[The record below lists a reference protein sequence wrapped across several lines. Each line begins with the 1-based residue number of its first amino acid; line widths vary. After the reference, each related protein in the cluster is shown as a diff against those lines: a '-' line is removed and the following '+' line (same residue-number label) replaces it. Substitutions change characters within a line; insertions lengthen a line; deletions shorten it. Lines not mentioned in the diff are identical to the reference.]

1 MRVCI
6 VGAGAIGSFI
16 GAHLSRIGSD
26 VAALARG
33 ATAAALRAHGFRL
46 EQGGALVTAKVR
58 VVEDTSGLGAQDL
71 VVLAV
76 KGPSLVHAAEKIP
89 PLLGRET
96 MVLTAMNGVPWW
108 FFQGA
113 SGLYAGTRL
122 KSIDPDGRIEAAI
135 PSRHVIGCV
144 VHATCSVVEPG
155 RVRHGF
161 GNELII
167 GEPGGGEPG
176 GGEPGGG
183 EAGRGEPEGAI
194 SARVTAL
201 AARLRSAGFKATVSA
216 RIQADIWYKLWG
228 NMTMN
233 PISALTGATCDRI
246 LDDPLLNRYSVA
258 IMAEAAAIGER
269 IGCPISQSGEDR
281 NAVTR
286 KLGAFKTSMLQD
298 ALAGRP
304 LEIDALVT
312 AVTEIGG
319 MVGVPTP
326 YTDALLGLIRVY
338 SEAHRG

>member
-1 MRVCI
+1 MRVCV

-16 GAHLSRIGSD
+16 GAHLSRSGAE

-33 ATAAALRAHGFRL
+33 VTAAALRAHGFRL
-46 EQGGALVTAKVR
+46 EQAGALVTAPVR
-58 VVEDTSGLGAQDL
+58 VVEDTAGLGEQDL

-76 KGPSLVHAAEKIP
+76 KGPSLGQAAEKVP
-89 PLLGRET
+89 PLLGPST

-108 FFQGA
+108 FFHGA
-113 SGLYAGTRL
+113 GGAYDGTRL
-122 KSIDPDGRIEAAI
+122 KAVDPDGRIEAAI

-155 RVRHGF
+155 RIRHGF
-161 GNELII
+161 GNELIV
-167 GEPGGGEPG
+167 GEPAGGM
-176 GGEPGGG
+176 
-183 EAGRGEPEGAI
+183 I
-194 SARVTAL
+194 SARVTSL
-201 AARLRSAGFKATVSA
+201 AQRLRAAGFKATVSA

-269 IGCPISQSGEDR
+269 IGCPISQSGPDR

-286 KLGAFKTSMLQD
+286 RLGAFKTSMLQD
-298 ALAGRP
+298 AEAGRP

-312 AVTEIGG
+312 AATEIGA

-326 YTDALLGLIRVY
+326 HTDALLGLIRVY
-338 SEAHRG
+338 SEAHGG

>member
-6 VGAGAIGSFI
+6 VGAGAIGSFL
-16 GAHLSRIGSD
+16 GAHLSLRSSE
-26 VAALARG
+26 VTALARG
-33 ATAAALRAHGFRL
+33 ATAVALRAHGFRL
-46 EQGGALVTAKVR
+46 EQAGALVTAPVR
-58 VVEDTSGLGAQDL
+58 VVEDTAGLGEQDL

-76 KGPSLVHAAEKIP
+76 KGPSLTHVAEKVP
-89 PLLGRET
+89 PLLGRNT
-96 MVLTAMNGVPWW
+96 IVLTAMNGVPWW
-108 FFQGA
+108 FFQDAG
-113 SGLYAGTRL
+113 GPYGGTRL

-155 RVRHGF
+155 LVRHGF
-161 GNELII
+161 GNELIV
-167 GEPGGGEPG
+167 GEPGGGE
-176 GGEPGGG
+176 
-183 EAGRGEPEGAI
+183 RGAPL

-201 AARLRSAGFKATVSA
+201 AELLRSAGFKATVSA

-246 LDDPLLNRYSVA
+246 LDDPLLNRYSVS

-326 YTDALLGLIRVY
+326 HTDALLGLIRVY
-338 SEAHRG
+338 SEAHHG

>member
-6 VGAGAIGSFI
+6 VGAGAIGSFL
-16 GAHLSRIGSD
+16 GVHLSRSGSE

-33 ATAAALRAHGFRL
+33 ATGAALRAHGFRL
-46 EQGGALVTAKVR
+46 EQAGALVTAPVR
-58 VVEDTSGLGAQDL
+58 VVEDTAGLGEQDL

-76 KGPSLVHAAEKIP
+76 KGPSLTHVAEKIP

-113 SGLYAGTRL
+113 GGPYGGTRL

-155 RVRHGF
+155 RVSHGF
-161 GNELII
+161 GNELIL
-167 GEPGGGEPG
+167 GEPGGMT
-176 GGEPGGG
+176 
-183 EAGRGEPEGAI
+183 

-201 AARLRSAGFKATVSA
+201 AERLRSAGFKATVSA

-246 LDDPLLNRYSVA
+246 LDDPLLNRYSLA

-326 YTDALLGLIRVY
+326 HTDALLGLIRVY
-338 SEAHRG
+338 SEAHHG

>member
-6 VGAGAIGSFI
+6 VGAGAIGSFL
-16 GAHLSRIGSD
+16 GAHLSRSGSE

-33 ATAAALRAHGFRL
+33 ATAAALRADGFRL
-46 EQGGALVTAKVR
+46 EQEGALVTEPVR
-58 VVEDTSGLGAQDL
+58 VVEDTAGLGEQDL

-76 KGPSLVHAAEKIP
+76 KGPSLIQAAEKVP
-89 PLLGRET
+89 PLLGRNT
-96 MVLTAMNGVPWW
+96 IVLTAMNGVPWW
-108 FFQGA
+108 FFQVAG
-113 SGLYAGTRL
+113 GPYGGTRL
-122 KSIDPDGRIEAAI
+122 KSIDPDGRIETAI

-161 GNELII
+161 GNELIL
-167 GEPGGGEPG
+167 GEPGERKPG
-176 GGEPGGG
+176 APL
-183 EAGRGEPEGAI
+183 

-201 AARLRSAGFKATVSA
+201 AELLRSAGFKATVSA

-246 LDDPLLNRYSVA
+246 LDDPLLNRYSVC

-326 YTDALLGLIRVY
+326 HTDALLGLIRVY
-338 SEAHRG
+338 SEAHHG